1 MITLERILRILNDE
15 KYYAEISMYESD
27 DEDYLSC
34 YEKGYKIKM
43 KEGGTIK
50 IEKIVYSTTQYSIE
64 LFVPNNSKPIEY
76 WIFNNKTNIHLDDN
90 NFITF
95 KTIKEAF
102 DTVNCIYKKI
112 KDAEKYN
119 YSKYFPE

>member
-1 MITLERILRILNDE
+1 
-15 KYYAEISMYESD
+15 
-27 DEDYLSC
+27 
-34 YEKGYKIKM
+34 M

-50 IEKIVYSTTQYSIE
+50 IEKIVCSTTQYSIE

-76 WIFNNKTNIHLDDN
+76 WIFDNRTNRCLDDN
-90 NFITF
+90 NFITL
-95 KTIKEAF
+95 KIIKEVF

-112 KDAEKYN
+112 KDAEKNN